1 MEIKIAKKSKKYI
14 HKELAAGKWQKL
26 SLMEQMANI
35 GGEVSRVLH
44 WQNKDEKLYENA
56 INRALELLD
65 LTISDPRW
73 QNRLK
78 EIVRTRELLCD
89 AILGGKE
96 YKTSLKDLNRYF
108 FHFALA
114 ARINR

>member
-1 MEIKIAKKSKKYI
+1 MAIQ
-14 HKELAAGKWQKL
+14 HKNLAAGQWQKL
-26 SLMEQMANI
+26 SLVEQLGNVGSEI
-35 GGEVSRVLH
+35 SRALN
-44 WQNKDEKLYENA
+44 WRDKDQKSYENA
-56 INRALELLD
+56 IDRALELLD

-78 EIVRTRELLCD
+78 EIIRTRELLGD

-96 YKTSLKDLNRYF
+96 YKTSLNDLDRYF

-114 ARINR
+114 ARLNR

>member
-1 MEIKIAKKSKKYI
+1 MAIQ
-14 HKELAAGKWQKL
+14 HKNLATGGWQQL
-26 SLMEQMANI
+26 SLAEQLGNI
-35 GGEVSRVLH
+35 GSEISRALN
-44 WQNKDEKLYENA
+44 WRNKDQKIYENA
-56 INRALELLD
+56 IDRALELLD

-89 AILGGKE
+89 ATLGGKE
-96 YKTSLKDLNRYF
+96 YKTTFEDLNRYF

-114 ARINR
+114 ARVNR

>member
-1 MEIKIAKKSKKYI
+1 MAFQ
-14 HKELAAGKWQKL
+14 HKNLAAGGWQKL
-26 SLMEQMANI
+26 SFCEQMGNI
-35 GGEVSRVLH
+35 GSEVNRALH
-44 WQNKDEKLYENA
+44 WQNKDEKLYKNA

-78 EIVRTRELLCD
+78 EIVRARELLCD

>member
-1 MEIKIAKKSKKYI
+1 MAIQ
-14 HKELAAGKWQKL
+14 HKNLAAGGWQKL

-35 GGEVSRVLH
+35 GSEISRALH
-44 WQNKDEKLYENA
+44 WQNKDEKLYKNA

-73 QNRLK
+73 HGRLK

-96 YKTSLKDLNRYF
+96 YKTSLKDLDRYF

-114 ARINR
+114 ARVNR

>member
-1 MEIKIAKKSKKYI
+1 MAIQ
-14 HKELAAGKWQKL
+14 HKNLAAGGWQKL
-26 SLMEQMANI
+26 SLMEQMGNI
-35 GGEVSRVLH
+35 GSEINCALNWRD
-44 WQNKDEKLYENA
+44 KDQKLYENA
-56 INRALELLD
+56 IDRALELLD

-89 AILGGKE
+89 AMFGGKE
-96 YKTSLKDLNRYF
+96 YKTTLEDLNRYF

-114 ARINR
+114 SRVNK

>member
-1 MEIKIAKKSKKYI
+1 MAVQHQI
-14 HKELAAGKWQKL
+14 LAAGGWQKL
-26 SLMEQMANI
+26 SLIEQMGNI
-35 GGEVSRVLH
+35 SSEINRALN
-44 WQNKDEKLYENA
+44 WRDKDQKIYENA
-56 INRALELLD
+56 IDRALELLD

-96 YKTSLKDLNRYF
+96 YKTSLNDLDRYF
-108 FHFALA
+108 FNFALA
-114 ARINR
+114 ARLKK

>member
-1 MEIKIAKKSKKYI
+1 MAIQ
-14 HKELAAGKWQKL
+14 HKELAAGGWQKL
-26 SLMEQMANI
+26 SLMEQMGNI
-35 GGEVSRVLH
+35 GSEISRALN
-44 WQNKDEKLYENA
+44 WRGKDKKLYENA
-56 INRALELLD
+56 IDRAFELLD

-96 YKTSLKDLNRYF
+96 YKTSLKDLDRYF

>member
-1 MEIKIAKKSKKYI
+1 MSIQ
-14 HKELAAGKWQKL
+14 HKNLATGQWQKL
-26 SLMEQMANI
+26 SLVEQLGNI
-35 GGEVSRVLH
+35 GSEISRAL
-44 WQNKDEKLYENA
+44 NRRDKDQKSYDNA
-56 INRALELLD
+56 IDRALELLD

-96 YKTSLKDLNRYF
+96 YKTSLNDLDRYF
-108 FHFALA
+108 FHFAFA
-114 ARINR
+114 ARLSR